1 MRSMDNRRKRRSVDF
16 TPRQSQIIALAASG
30 LADKEI
36 AAQLHRS
43 LSTIRTHLRRL
54 YRMHGLKNRAQAV
67 AVWMNVAPRRKEQWR
82 AVSRGA
88 EPKHR

>member
-1 MRSMDNRRKRRSVDF
+1 MRSIDDPRKRRPVDF

-54 YRMHGLKNRAQAV
+54 YRVHGLRNRAEAV
-67 AVWMNVAPRRKEQWR
+67 AVWMNAPRRQGQR
-82 AVSRGA
+82 RG
-88 EPKHR
+88 